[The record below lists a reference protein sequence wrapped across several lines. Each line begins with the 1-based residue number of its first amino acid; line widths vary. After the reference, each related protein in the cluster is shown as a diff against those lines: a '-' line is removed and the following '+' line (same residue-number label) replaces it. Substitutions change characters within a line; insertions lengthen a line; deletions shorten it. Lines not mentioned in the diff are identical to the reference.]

1 MNVQFVVP
9 GFEDIYGN
17 YRHLYRRGFVNPPL
31 GLCYL
36 ASAVLGEGHQAAIID
51 GEAEGLTQSE
61 VVARLRSAAPDLVA
75 FTATSIE
82 FHRVRELAQAVKAAL
97 GAVPT
102 IIGGTHL
109 NLFGM
114 DVFREATEFDF
125 ACIGDGEDL
134 LVELLSALA
143 DPNPNLA
150 DIPGLLWRDAGQV
163 RANAPRPVEQELD
176 RYRFPAHG
184 LLRNELYTRSVPYRG
199 EQFTAAVMTSRG
211 CPYACIY
218 CAVKQ
223 VYGGRQVRL
232 RSSENVLQELEGI
245 VNDLGISH
253 ISFSDDCLTLKRE
266 RILAICEGISQR
278 GLRVTWEGLTRAD
291 LVDLEM
297 LKTMHR
303 SGCVRLSFGIE
314 SANPGMLKVMRK
326 GESIE
331 RIRESIVAA
340 KRAGIVTRGSVIIGN
355 PHETRATVEET
366 FRFARSLREL
376 DQLVIN
382 VLQPYPGTPVRD
394 MILQGEGGSAFVG
407 GTENYDALRR
417 FGSASIRVNDLEP
430 EDLVQL
436 QRQGFLRF
444 YLRPR
449 VILNNLRITG
459 LASSFKDGLG
469 FLRSILGI

>member
-9 GFEDIYGN
+9 GFSDIYGN

-36 ASAVLGEGHQAAIID
+36 AGSVISAGHQAGIID

-61 VVARLRSAAPDLVA
+61 IISRLRESSPDLVG

-82 FHRVRELAQAVKAAL
+82 FHRVRELARAVKQAM
-97 GAVPT
+97 GDITTV
-102 IIGGTHL
+102 IGGTHL

-114 DVFREATEFDF
+114 DAFQEAQEFDF

-134 LVELLSALA
+134 LVELLAALSSGHELFE
-143 DPNPNLA
+143 DLQ
-150 DIPGLLWRDAGQV
+150 GLLWREHGQA
-163 RANAPRPVEQELD
+163 RTNPLRQVEQNID
-176 RYRFPAHG
+176 RYPYPSHE
-184 LLRNELYTRSVPYRG
+184 LLHKELYMRSVPYKG
-199 EQFTAAVMTSRG
+199 EQLTAAVMSSRG

-218 CAVKQ
+218 CAVKK

-232 RSSENVLQELEGI
+232 RSSQNVLGEIELLVHDMGI
-245 VNDLGISH
+245 NH
-253 ISFSDDCLTLKRE
+253 ISFSDDCLTLKRD
-266 RILAICEGISQR
+266 RILDICQGIEDR
-278 GLRVTWEGLTRAD
+278 GLQITWEGLTRAD

-297 LKTMHR
+297 LKKMNQ

-314 SANPGMLKVMRK
+314 SANPEMLKVIRK
-326 GESIE
+326 QESIE
-331 RIRESIVAA
+331 RIREAIVAA

-355 PHETRATVEET
+355 PHETRKTVEET
-366 FRFARSLREL
+366 FKFVRKLREL
-376 DQLVIN
+376 DQVVIN

-394 MILQGEGGSAFVG
+394 MILDGEGGSSFVG
-407 GTENYDALRR
+407 DTGNYDSLRR

-430 EDLVQL
+430 EDLVRL
-436 QRQGFLRF
+436 QRLGFLWF

-449 VILNNLRITG
+449 VILNNLRIAR
-459 LASSFKDGLG
+459 LSSTLRDGLG
-469 FLRSILGI
+469 FLRSIAGF